1 MWFYKG
7 DREICFLDG
16 GRGAPQAADT
26 VETLNA
32 LGVRSIISVGMTGV
46 FKEGFDVGDIIIPPK
61 AFSEEGTSH
70 HYYENIEYAEPDEIL
85 FEKATEYFSECRK
98 ETVITTDAI
107 YRQTYHKERL
117 WREKGCVGVDM
128 ETSALFSVSKYL
140 GLNTVTILTVS
151 DIHPL
156 NEESSKNLG
165 WKWQMTEQKRKE
177 IIFKCIDFG
186 LSI

>member
-1 MWFYKG
+1 
-7 DREICFLDG
+7 
-16 GRGAPQAADT
+16 
-26 VETLNA
+26 
-32 LGVRSIISVGMTGV
+32 
-46 FKEGFDVGDIIIPPK
+46 
-61 AFSEEGTSH
+61 
-70 HYYENIEYAEPDEIL
+70 
-85 FEKATEYFSECRK
+85 
-98 ETVITTDAI
+98 
-107 YRQTYHKERL
+107 
-117 WREKGCVGVDM
+117 M